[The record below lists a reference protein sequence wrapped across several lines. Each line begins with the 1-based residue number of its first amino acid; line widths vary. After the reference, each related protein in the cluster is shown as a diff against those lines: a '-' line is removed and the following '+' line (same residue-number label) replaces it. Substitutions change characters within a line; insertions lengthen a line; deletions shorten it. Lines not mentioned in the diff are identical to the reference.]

1 MNRKLPQKITR
12 RLFLSTSSKLAL
24 GVAGILA
31 GNTGLFYYG
40 LVQQEN
46 RKTTDQE
53 LPGNIVKLGE
63 LDRLNSIQGFEK
75 VSYKATIQDAWL
87 TTSSQGFVYV
97 TKGQDGEMLILS
109 PVCTHLGC
117 HVEPATELQRKEKKD
132 LFFLCP
138 CHGAQFDIAGNAV
151 GVVLRGLDT
160 YKPIIAGGS
169 VYFDILSP
177 VKPGKA

>member
-1 MNRKLPQKITR
+1 MKRRLPQKLTR
-12 RLFLSTSSKLAL
+12 RSFLSTSSKLAL

-40 LVQQEN
+40 SVHQEN
-46 RKTTDQE
+46 RKRTDQE

-63 LDRLNSIQGFEK
+63 LDRLNSTQGFEK
-75 VSYKATIQDAWL
+75 VSYKATIRDSWV

-97 TKGQDGEMLILS
+97 TKDPNGELLILS
-109 PVCTHLGC
+109 PICTHLGC
-117 HVEPATELQRKEKKD
+117 QVEPATELQRKEKKD

-160 YKPIIAGGS
+160 YKPILAGGS
-169 VYFDILSP
+169 IYVDISSP
-177 VKPGKA
+177 IKR